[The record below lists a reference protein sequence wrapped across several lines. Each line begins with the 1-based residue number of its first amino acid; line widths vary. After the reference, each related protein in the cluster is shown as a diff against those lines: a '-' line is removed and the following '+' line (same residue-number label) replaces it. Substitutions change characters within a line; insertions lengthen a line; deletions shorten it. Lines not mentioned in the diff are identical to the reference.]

1 MARLI
6 NCGIEIDIPEA
17 EIDRYIRAGYRKIV
31 EPVAIPAPEVRQEL
45 PPEKAT
51 EPEQVA
57 EPVKK
62 VKKVVKHG
70 D

>member
-31 EPVAIPAPEVRQEL
+31 EPVEIPAPEARQEL
-45 PPEKAT
+45 PPEKAASPV
-51 EPEQVA
+51 EMA
-57 EPVKK
+57 ESVKK
-62 VKKVVKHG
+62 VKKVVKK
-70 D
+70 